1 MTKQICSYVNENVL
15 EKLKTMGF
23 SGYKA
28 VQEGLQLL
36 LEREQMKEEL
46 KELHMR
52 VSEEKFKLDRI
63 IKEQQKVEFDEKA
76 LTPRQERALRN
87 DGAVSPLGKNET
99 IPQIATQD
107 SEENICKKIWSRKF
121 FMGSAGYMSG
131 FDFTLTNDELD
142 ELYTRAKK
150 FNHELARVLHDEVKR
165 DYSGGFVGFSI
176 DTVKTVD
183 RLLHVNSFNDGKT
196 VGV

>member
-76 LTPRQERALRN
+76 LTPRQESALRN
-87 DGAVSPLGKNET
+87 GENVPPMSKMANAQPTDT
-99 IPQIATQD
+99 IP
-107 SEENICKKIWSRKF
+107 SELTICQKIWMGKT
-121 FMGSAGYMSG
+121 FMGSVSRALGY
-131 FDFTLTNDELD
+131 DVTLTNEQYD
-142 ELYTRAKK
+142 ELYTRSK
-150 FNHELARVLHDEVKR
+150 RVNREISSILHSNVQR

-176 DTVKTVD
+176 DTVKMID
-183 RLLHVNSFNDGKT
+183 RLLHVNSFSDDQFPSI
-196 VGV
+196 

>member
-1 MTKQICSYVNENVL
+1 MSKQVCSYIDEHVL
-15 EKLKTMGF
+15 EQLKSMGF
-23 SGYKA
+23 SGYRA
-28 VQEGLQLL
+28 IQDGINLL
-36 LEREQMKEEL
+36 LEREQAKVEL
-46 KELHMR
+46 QEIRRK
-52 VSEEKFKLDRI
+52 VNEEKFKLDRI
-63 IKEQQKVEFDEKA
+63 IKEQEKIDKA
-76 LTPRQERALRN
+76 LTPRQQSALRN